1 MELITISS
9 RDGLTD
15 DNLKSPEADLFPKG
29 LNTLK
34 FRNKKVIFLTSRVH
48 PGETPGSH
56 SLNGLLNLLVSDLQ
70 SEQAKTLRRHF
81 VFKIIPMLNPDGVA
95 RGYYRLDTKAQN
107 LNRFY
112 VEASKELHPTIYA
125 FKKLIT

>member
-1 MELITISS
+1 M
-9 RDGLTD
+9 
-15 DNLKSPEADLFPKG
+15 
-29 LNTLK
+29 
-34 FRNKKVIFLTSRVH
+34 H

-56 SLNGLLNLLVSDLQ
+56 SLNGLINLVSDLQ
-70 SEQAKTLRRHF
+70 SEQAKTLRKHF

-107 LNRFY
+107 LNRYY
-112 VEASKELHPTIYA
+112 VDASKELHPTIYA

>member
-15 DNLKSPEADLFPKG
+15 DRLKSPEADLFPKG
-29 LNTLK
+29 LDTLK
-34 FRNKKVIFLTSRVH
+34 FTNKKVIFLTSRVH

-56 SLNGLLNLLVSDLQ
+56 SLNGLLNLVGDLQ

-81 VFKIIPMLNPDGVA
+81 VFKILPMLNPDGVA

-112 VEASKELHPTIYA
+112 VDASKELHPTIYA